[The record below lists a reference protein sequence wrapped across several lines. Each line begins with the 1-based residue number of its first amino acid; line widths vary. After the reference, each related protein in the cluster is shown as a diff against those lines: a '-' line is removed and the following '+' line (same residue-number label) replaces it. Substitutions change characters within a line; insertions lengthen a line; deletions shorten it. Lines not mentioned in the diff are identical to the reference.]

1 MFSEPTINDFLD
13 NVKWHLAKAAD
24 RAGRAVA
31 STQGLLA
38 SKGGLNSGRAIIMI
52 FDAVRTEFDAAIDTV
67 FGELKRTINRTHLNR
82 GDLRQAAV
90 SCLENFAI
98 EMKALTNADQYRSLA
113 AQAVDER
120 LTAMDRHLAFAIRQF
135 DTGFIDPSEP
145 ERPNVNNSI
154 NIGTM
159 TGSAIQHG
167 SPGATQS
174 IQFNLKIDEARSAL
188 AAFESAMQTVQL
200 SRSQSDE
207 VIARCSYALPVH
219 RLAATDRRR
228 SANKGAGAPPLSI
241 QAIISAY
248 SSGWTGG
255 ALEAVMV
262 ADGRAGAAAWGVA

>member
-1 MFSEPTINDFLD
+1 MFAEPTINDFLD
-13 NVKWHLAKAAD
+13 NVRWHLAKAAD

-31 STQGLLA
+31 STMGLLA

-52 FDAVRTEFDAAIDTV
+52 FDAVRTEFDAAIETV

-120 LTAMDRHLAFAIRQF
+120 LTAIDRHLAFAIRQF
-135 DTGFIDPSEP
+135 DTGFIDPNEP

-188 AAFESAMQTVQL
+188 AAFESAMQAVQL
-200 SRSQSDE
+200 PKSQSDE
-207 VIARCSYALPVH
+207 VIAELKTIAAQLSKSSPSLPILQEAGRSLRNIVEGVAAGLMTPSV
-219 RLAATDRRR
+219 LAA
-228 SANKGAGAPPLSI
+228 AP
-241 QAIISAY
+241 
-248 SSGWTGG
+248 
-255 ALEAVMV
+255 ALWNAL
-262 ADGRAGAAAWGVA
+262 GLG